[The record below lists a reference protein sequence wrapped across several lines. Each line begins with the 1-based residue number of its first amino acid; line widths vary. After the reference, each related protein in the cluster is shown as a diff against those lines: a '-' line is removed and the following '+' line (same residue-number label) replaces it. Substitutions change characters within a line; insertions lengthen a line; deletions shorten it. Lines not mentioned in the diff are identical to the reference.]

1 MDQSLLKMLM
11 NNEFYRATQS
21 KLRPSLFASNDAE
34 VFNLIVEAQDRYEHD
49 VTPQDVLT
57 MWKVKNPV
65 ATRAESEDFLDTMM
79 SVRNQDALSEDIAK
93 DAVDSLWR
101 REIGSDIANLG
112 LSINEGNLDAMQKLK
127 SLMLRMEDG
136 FMPDD
141 FGDATTDDLYQLLAE
156 TSDDSRWKFNIASL
170 SRHVYGIGAAEFGIV
185 FARPETG
192 KSAFV
197 VSICAAPGG
206 FCSQGAKVLYL
217 GNEEATRRTKLR
229 AIQAWTGMTRE
240 EIVAN
245 PDIANTRYIAIRD
258 RLIMK
263 DAQEWDMAKVDAY
276 CTKIKPDVIVLDQ
289 LDKVNVAGTFGAT
302 HEKLREVYRQAREL
316 AKRHECA
323 LIGVSQASADA
334 EGRTRLDFSMMDG
347 SKTGKAAEADLILGI
362 GKHSADTEDNEPD
375 PSRFLNVSK
384 NKLSGWHG
392 NIICNIQ
399 PEISRYVE

>member
-362 GKHSADTEDNEPD
+362 GKHSADTADNEPD